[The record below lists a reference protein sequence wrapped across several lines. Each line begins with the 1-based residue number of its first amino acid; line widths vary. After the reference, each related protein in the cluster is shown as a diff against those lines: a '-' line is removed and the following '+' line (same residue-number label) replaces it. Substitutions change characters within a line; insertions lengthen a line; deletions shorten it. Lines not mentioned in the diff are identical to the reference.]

1 MNEPSTK
8 EYILLTNL
16 EQKTGSL
23 PCCSCLLSLNA
34 MCLSVAIDTVRLT
47 KCFELM
53 LAQWQECLPLGD
65 AMDVNFPSWGDKIW
79 DMIKLVRHA
88 YSLNNVEVNL
98 YEYESESY
106 LRFKE
111 KQSAVGALEDS
122 MEPIQSVVGSDV
134 PVVTVCAL
142 RKLHEVLMQISEFL
156 NSPTEQQIA
165 ASFEQW
171 EACYQ
176 KHYSKACQKKYGKW
190 KIQYSPRTLRKNLQ
204 ERMTKELESFK
215 KMFLNDDEFE
225 LVYDSEQKRLDIDG
239 LSRFLFTHTE
249 RFGVSYIDAR
259 PMFSKELQKLFN
271 FVDLWRMMLADLQ
284 SPKKRVE
291 KPAEPVDELEKK
303 VMALLEKVQ
312 HLATEQWRDRLP
324 TVWKKLYKTFRSEI
338 AKAGPHEKF
347 KEFSKKTLYCILG
360 HLKSKGMYCSE
371 VTNVEITRQLEGT
384 NNGMRKYVNN
394 GLTEL
399 DPKLRERI
407 KAHVDKELQTEAA

>member
-122 MEPIQSVVGSDV
+122 MEPIRIR
-134 PVVTVCAL
+134 P
-142 RKLHEVLMQISEFL
+142 RK
-156 NSPTEQQIA
+156 
-165 ASFEQW
+165 
-171 EACYQ
+171 
-176 KHYSKACQKKYGKW
+176 
-190 KIQYSPRTLRKNLQ
+190 
-204 ERMTKELESFK
+204 
-215 KMFLNDDEFE
+215 
-225 LVYDSEQKRLDIDG
+225 
-239 LSRFLFTHTE
+239 
-249 RFGVSYIDAR
+249 
-259 PMFSKELQKLFN
+259 
-271 FVDLWRMMLADLQ
+271 
-284 SPKKRVE
+284 
-291 KPAEPVDELEKK
+291 
-303 VMALLEKVQ
+303 
-312 HLATEQWRDRLP
+312 
-324 TVWKKLYKTFRSEI
+324 
-338 AKAGPHEKF
+338 
-347 KEFSKKTLYCILG
+347 
-360 HLKSKGMYCSE
+360 
-371 VTNVEITRQLEGT
+371 
-384 NNGMRKYVNN
+384 
-394 GLTEL
+394 
-399 DPKLRERI
+399 
-407 KAHVDKELQTEAA
+407 